1 LDSSVFK
8 CLQFNSLL
16 AKHLVSVALPLP
28 LRREFTYQLADKYTS
43 SLLGSRVKVSFGNR
57 RLVGFISGEE
67 KSSRHPKIKSV
78 EELIDNQSLFNHK
91 LYSLLCW
98 AANYYHTPLG
108 KVLETALP
116 VALRKGEKAILKDKR
131 VWKLNKSTANQSEIN
146 ESFQPQNKSPQPDKR
161 PQSNE
166 NPQSD
171 KSLEPNKSLQPQN
184 KSPQPQNRSPQPQNR
199 SPQQSKILDY
209 LSTQKELNEEDLAR
223 LNFKRPTLRAL
234 MNKGLIKEELVNA
247 VPQAKVRSE
256 SPVQL
261 TDEQQQAVNSVIAI
275 ADRFN
280 CFLLE
285 GPTNSGKTEVY
296 IEIIRQ
302 MVKQGKQA
310 LFMVPE
316 ISLSPQTLVRL
327 EESLR
332 IPLGLMHSQMNN
344 SERLQNYLLAAQG
357 QLKVVI
363 GTRSTIFIP
372 FASLG
377 CIVIDEEQDM
387 SYKQDTEFRYNAKHL
402 AIKLAQLLDIPVIL
416 GSATP
421 SLESYYNVES
431 GRYKSLRL
439 TQRINRA
446 SQIPCRLLD
455 MKQEKSP
462 LPAMV
467 MDNIAEVL
475 RQGSQVLVFINR
487 RGFAPTLCCS
497 SCGWVQECSQCERPM
512 TLHKYPPLL
521 ACHICEKQQAVPHL
535 CPSCHKGDL
544 KAGGFA
550 TQRLADML
558 AKKFPD
564 FPVLRIDRDSM
575 RKKASYVEFYQ
586 QVRHNKPCIL
596 VGTQIIAKGHDFSQI
611 RLAVIANCDQGL
623 ISPDFHSVETTAQL
637 ITQVIGRVGRRK
649 EEGKQSRVLLPTY
662 YPKNSTLVALLKEGY
677 SAFAQR
683 ELQARKQ
690 LGFPPY
696 THFAYL
702 RAEAVK
708 EDSATRLL
716 RSIKVEMDIKARKR
730 RVSLLGPIECGLP
743 KRNNYYRR
751 ALIIRSASRSA
762 VHFVIAE
769 LTALAENIKLSGVRW
784 HADIDPLEAP

>member
-1 LDSSVFK
+1 MLNFYNSNYAKGHSTK
-8 CLQFNSLL
+8 IQLSILSINSLL
-16 AKHLVSVALPLP
+16 DKHLVSVALPLP
-28 LRREFTYQLADKYTS
+28 LRKEFTYQLADEYS
-43 SLLGSRVKVSFGNR
+43 PSLLGSRVKVSFGNQ

-67 KSSRHPKIKSV
+67 KTSNYPKIKSV
-78 EELIDNQSLFNHK
+78 EELIDSQSLFNHR

-98 AANYYHTPLG
+98 AADYYHAPLG

-116 VALRKGEKAILKDKR
+116 VALRKGEKAVLKGKR
-131 VWKLNKSTANQSEIN
+131 VWHLNKSTAEQTVVV
-146 ESFQPQNKSPQPDKR
+146 KSPRQR
-161 PQSNE
+161 E
-166 NPQSD
+166 
-171 KSLEPNKSLQPQN
+171 
-184 KSPQPQNRSPQPQNR
+184 
-199 SPQQSKILDY
+199 ILDY
-209 LSTQKELNEEDLAR
+209 LSAQKELNEEDLAR
-223 LNFKRPTLRAL
+223 LNFKRSVLRIL
-234 MNKGLIKEELVNA
+234 VKKGLVKGLVKERLIS
-247 VPQAKVRSE
+247 PISQTQVRSE

-261 TDEQQQAVNSVIAI
+261 THEQQQAVNSVIAI
-275 ADRFN
+275 ADKFS

-316 ISLSPQTLVRL
+316 ISLSPQTLARL
-327 EESLR
+327 EESLQ

-344 SERLQNYLLAAQG
+344 AERLQNYLLAAQD
-357 QLKVVI
+357 QLRVVI

-372 FASLG
+372 FANLG

-402 AIKLAQLLDIPVIL
+402 AIKLAQLLNIPIIL

-431 GRYKSLRL
+431 GRYKLLRL

-467 MDNIAEVL
+467 IDNIAQAL
-475 RQGSQVLVFINR
+475 QQGSQVLVFINR

-575 RKKASYVEFYQ
+575 RKRASYAEFYQ

-649 EEGKQSRVLLPTY
+649 EEAKQSRVLLPTY

-677 SAFAQR
+677 STFARR
-683 ELQARKQ
+683 ELQAREQ
-690 LGFPPY
+690 LGFPPFTY
-696 THFAYL
+696 FAYL
-702 RAEAVK
+702 RAEAIK
-708 EDSATRLL
+708 EDNAIRLL
-716 RSIKVEMDIKARKR
+716 RSIKLKMNAKAREKR
-730 RVSLLGPIECGLP
+730 ASLLGPIECSLP

-762 VHFVIAE
+762 VHFVIAG
-769 LTALAENIKLSGVRW
+769 LIALAENTKLRGVRW